1 MSTLSGLVHQYN
13 YRELYWWA
21 SSLHSGSI
29 HASASDFML
38 QLAPSSHVQHPH
50 AAHQSHGS
58 IPRSRCRIEF
68 SHEYDTL
75 CRCRTEEWPSIRKVY
90 IKKIKQTSKS
100 KAEVDLVYGATS
112 HTCYS
117 SWFFWYTQNW
127 FMFIQLFY
135 LIDRYYILAFEW
147 FYANICLKQVTNVSF
162 KSTKMLCWS
171 RESFFIICGW
181 WWTSK
186 LARK

>member
-1 MSTLSGLVHQYN
+1 M
-13 YRELYWWA
+13 
-21 SSLHSGSI
+21 
-29 HASASDFML
+29 
-38 QLAPSSHVQHPH
+38 PSSHVQHPH
-50 AAHQSHGS
+50 AANQSQGS

-75 CRCRTEEWPSIRKVY
+75 CSCRTEEWPSIRKVY
-90 IKKIKQTSKS
+90 IKKIKHTSKS
-100 KAEVDLVYGATS
+100 KAEVDLVYGTTS
-112 HTCYS
+112 HIYS
-117 SWFFWYTQNW
+117 SSGFFWYTQNW
-127 FMFIQLFY
+127 FMYIQLFY
-135 LIDRYYILAFEW
+135 CHYPLAHIGFWMILCSYLLEASHKCF
-147 FYANICLKQVTNVSF
+147 F

>member
-1 MSTLSGLVHQYN
+1 MWKNPKRCLFRGAHPKVSTLSGLVHQYN

-75 CRCRTEEWPSIRKVY
+75 CSCRTEEWPSIRKEY

-100 KAEVDLVYGATS
+100 KAEVDLVSVQPAIFTN
-112 HTCYS
+112 TL
-117 SWFFWYTQNW
+117 WFFWYTQYW

-135 LIDRYYILAFEW
+135 CNCQLVHIAFWVILCSYLVEASNKYFE
-147 FYANICLKQVTNVSF
+147 V
-162 KSTKMLCWS
+162 
-171 RESFFIICGW
+171 
-181 WWTSK
+181 
-186 LARK
+186 